1 MSENKSTPYDQLARV
16 FHEPNRLALMSTLAS
31 ARNGLSFSDLK
42 EACDLTDGNLSR
54 HLKALQE
61 AGAVQITKSFGG
73 VKPGTT
79 VSITAD
85 GRRQFT
91 SYLEALEEVLRA
103 AEKAVADPGA
113 VTPPPAG
120 KPAPA

>member
-16 FHEPNRLALMSTLAS
+16 FHEPNRLVLMSPLAS
-31 ARNGLSFSDLK
+31 ARNGLSFS
-42 EACDLTDGNLSR
+42 DLTDGNLSR

-61 AGAVQITKSFGG
+61 AGAVQIKNSFVG
-73 VKPGTT
+73 VKPGTM

-91 SYLEALEEVLRA
+91 SYLEALKEVLRA
-103 AEKAVADPGA
+103 GEKAVAAPGA

-120 KPAPA
+120 KPAMA